1 MQSTLLLVIKNKY
14 KTSFHISNKH
24 KLASILLKAKII
36 GISSYGLMHILIG
49 DSNPI
54 KWWCRAGFS
63 CASLKKKGKC
73 NAKWK
78 NVGLT
83 DWCLRF
89 LTKYVQNLR
98 IKTYHCR
105 RTCASC
111 TPGKQKIAPDHEDD
125 TNELGDKPLEII
137 GNGRNKETLNGSIF

>member
-1 MQSTLLLVIKNKY
+1 
-14 KTSFHISNKH
+14 
-24 KLASILLKAKII
+24 
-36 GISSYGLMHILIG
+36 MHILIG

-54 KWWCRAGFS
+54 KWWCRAGFT

-89 LTKYVQNLR
+89 LPKYVQNLR

-111 TPGKQKIAPDHEDD
+111 TLGQQKNAPDHEDD
-125 TNELGDKPLEII
+125 TYELGDKPLEII
-137 GNGRNKETLNGSIF
+137 GNGRNKETLNGSIFYLIIIQGLLFTTCLTAQEKLYNQDL